1 MAGETIPILTRA
13 QLSQVFKD
21 PRILLAF
28 ETLQRQVALGIPEEV
43 NQAIDT
49 ADNAQI
55 AADNAQFDA
64 SNALALGA
72 ALQNPSYVTLAPSTT
87 LNNERVLQGATGV
100 TLPVVGGTVTITVDV
115 LAILGYTPVNP
126 ANPVNLASTLDVDGV
141 ATLTGGATL
150 GGVLGAWSRT
160 VAELATLTPAAGSV
174 AYASNGRKN
183 GEGPGLGTG
192 VLVFRDASNWI
203 ACDSGTPVAA

>member
-1 MAGETIPILTRA
+1 MAQTTPLLTRA
-13 QLSQVFKD
+13 QLAQVFKD
-21 PRILLAF
+21 PRVLLAF
-28 ETLQRQVALGIPEEV
+28 EQFQRQVALGIPSDV
-43 NQAIDT
+43 NHAIDV

-55 AADNAQFDA
+55 AADDAQFDA

-72 ALQNPSYVTLAPSTT
+72 ALQNPSYVTLATSTT

-100 TLPVVGGTVTITVDV
+100 TLPVVGSTVTITVDV

-126 ANPVNLASTLDVDGV
+126 ANPVNLGSTLDVAGLATLSGGV
-141 ATLTGGATL
+141 AS
-150 GGVLGAWSRT
+150 GGVVGTWSRT
-160 VAELATLTPAAGSV
+160 VAQLAALTPAAGSV
-174 AYASNGRKN
+174 AYASDGRKN

-192 VLVFRDASNWI
+192 VLVFRDGANWI